1 MAGSSRTIR
10 AVGPFQPSIIWL
22 PFAHSADAQRV
33 ELRKLGREASRAA
46 FRAAAAAW
54 QAQHGPAAWID
65 AVLENDE
72 HGAPRIAGH
81 AGAPLVAIT
90 HTRGLAGCA
99 IAIPGAPAPGIDAEP
114 LGSSGVPALRALAEE
129 SGEARLAWNDDA
141 WPLRLWCAKESVVKA
156 ERFGADAL
164 GRTLRI
170 EHVGTLEADRT
181 QRVVVRSHRG
191 RIHAVVT
198 AVVGEH
204 VRAWTG

>member
-1 MAGSSRTIR
+1 MGA
-10 AVGPFQPSIIWL
+10 FEPSIIWL
-22 PFAHSADAQRV
+22 PFAHAADVQRA

-54 QAQHGPAAWID
+54 QSVHGPAAW
-65 AVLENDE
+65 AAAELANDE
-72 HGAPRIAGH
+72 HGAPHIAGH
-81 AGAPLVAIT
+81 RGAPHISIT

-114 LGSSGVPALRALAEE
+114 LDSSGVAALRTLAEE
-129 SGEARLAWNDDA
+129 TGEARHPGKDDA
-141 WPLRLWCAKESVVKA
+141 WPLRMWCAKESVVKA

-170 EHVGTLEADRT
+170 EHVGMLEEDGT

-191 RIHAVVT
+191 RIHAVTT

-204 VRAWTG
+204 VRAWTS